1 MYSNLYLVLIKHKLP
16 LKIDFRKN
24 HFTSHVL
31 ISLKSLMKKNLDN
44 DYFSC
49 LIFIELQKT
58 FYTVNYDV
66 RLAKLQI
73 ISPKK
78 FLHYQRVACSLRFN
92 VMSIFVSSL
101 YSWYAEFPF
110 KPVIHHFA
118 NYFNLLLSGKKF
130 DALKSDLKYRYKSLI
145 QRFQINKWFYITPK
159 MS

>member
-73 ISPKK
+73 ISPKEL
-78 FLHYQRVACSLRFN
+78 LHYQRVACSLRFN
-92 VMSIFVSSL
+92 VMSIFVSS
-101 YSWYAEFPF
+101 Y
-110 KPVIHHFA
+110 IHDLQ
-118 NYFNLLLSGKKF
+118 NSLLSQLF
-130 DALKSDLKYRYKSLI
+130 IILQIILI
-145 QRFQINKWFYITPK
+145 FYCLAKNLMHLNLILNVVINL
-159 MS
+159 